1 MRRNK
6 IERSKKFL
14 SVPDFDTS
22 PEILKALRK
31 ISEEEPKLIKNLFSD
46 KPEFIEIRNELF
58 SDRQKFKGFKMI
70 KNTILQ
76 GDCLKILKTL
86 PDKSIDLIFADL
98 PYWMKVDGILK
109 RPEGE
114 NFSGCDDKRD
124 NNFLNIDD
132 YSQFTEKWFK

>member
-1 MRRNK
+1 
-6 IERSKKFL
+6 
-14 SVPDFDTS
+14 
-22 PEILKALRK
+22 
-31 ISEEEPKLIKNLFSD
+31 
-46 KPEFIEIRNELF
+46 
-58 SDRQKFKGFKMI
+58 MI

-114 NFSGCDDKRD
+114 NFSGCDDKWD
-124 NNFLNIDD
+124 NNFLNNDD
-132 YSQFTEKWFK
+132 YSQFTEKWLNECKIVLKNNEIRKK